1 KRTLFLDF
9 ASSVGKGATGLDYK
23 THEIVFV
30 ADSNGVLVHGV
41 VAPKPYVFDHTEWVY
56 NVTPRTEGGAAVAT
70 LTNSDGAH
78 PKIALIDLKDDAV
91 VELVEGEDLWHPA
104 FWSNSADNKAYDGL
118 DIDSAGVYC
127 TPDCGQD
134 PMLLRYKLE
143 LLWTYKDT
151 VNTVMLGS
159 SRMLEGIIPALLSDE
174 FVAINMANI
183 PNMPYTSKYLFENYV
198 IPHVKNLKYVL
209 VSLDL
214 DLWCYSE
221 ASDYNFFRNEYKRY
235 PGFVYDE
242 NHSFWKGAYPEGL
255 AEMTQASYGSEFF
268 AKYFRD
274 EMGYVRQDGVSWEE
288 NPTVD
293 YDSTWLSIHPNTYY
307 ESLGRI
313 REIIQLAAEHDVYV
327 LGVVFPQSP
336 NFRNT
341 GSFGKFGLRR
351 SEAPALLAQIAAMR
365 DTFPNFAFLDENK
378 MGDHDY
384 TDNMAI
390 NKDHLGYA
398 GAVQMTGRIDSV
410 LRTLK

>member
-1 KRTLFLDF
+1 
-9 ASSVGKGATGLDYK
+9 
-23 THEIVFV
+23 
-30 ADSNGVLVHGV
+30 
-41 VAPKPYVFDHTEWVY
+41 
-56 NVTPRTEGGAAVAT
+56 
-70 LTNSDGAH
+70 
-78 PKIALIDLKDDAV
+78 
-91 VELVEGEDLWHPA
+91 
-104 FWSNSADNKAYDGL
+104 
-118 DIDSAGVYC
+118 
-127 TPDCGQD
+127 
-134 PMLLRYKLE
+134 M
-143 LLWTYKDT
+143 
-151 VNTVMLGS
+151 
-159 SRMLEGIIPALLSDE
+159 
-174 FVAINMANI
+174 
-183 PNMPYTSKYLFENYV
+183 
-198 IPHVKNLKYVL
+198 
-209 VSLDL
+209 SLDL

-221 ASDYNFFRNEYKRY
+221 SSDYNFFRNEYKRY